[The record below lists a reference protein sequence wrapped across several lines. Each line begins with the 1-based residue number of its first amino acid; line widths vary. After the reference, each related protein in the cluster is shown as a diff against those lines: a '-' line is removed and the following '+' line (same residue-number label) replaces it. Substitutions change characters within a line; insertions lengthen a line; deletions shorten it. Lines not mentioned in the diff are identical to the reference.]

1 LNIIFMGTPDF
12 AVPSLKLLANNH
24 NVLCAFSQPARPN
37 GRGMK
42 IKDSPVEKAAKD
54 LNIQT
59 LTPSSLKNDDVFSN
73 FKELN
78 PDIVV
83 VVAYGLILPEKYLKI
98 PKFGCINGHASL
110 LPRWRGAAPIQRA
123 IEAGD
128 KKTGSCI
135 MLMEKGMDTGPV
147 ILSRSIDI
155 YQSDNAQ
162 RIHDKLSN
170 ITAEI
175 LIDAI
180 KGYTIGNIDP
190 VPQKEIGIKYA
201 NKIEKAEAEIDW
213 EEGSK
218 EIYNKIRAFDP
229 FPGTFTFLHNNL
241 IKIVSSR
248 LGNNTHESE
257 PGTIIEVG
265 KKIIVAC
272 GKKTTLEIVSL
283 QKPGKKIISTIE
295 FLNGTKIMI
304 GEKFGSRE

>member
-1 LNIIFMGTPDF
+1 MGTPDF

-128 KKTGSCI
+128 NKTGSCI

-180 KGYTIGNIDP
+180 KGYTTGNIDP
-190 VPQKEIGIKYA
+190 VPQKEIGVKYA

-213 EEGSK
+213 EDGSK
-218 EIYNKIRAFDP
+218 DIYNKIRAFDP

-304 GEKFGSRE
+304 GEKFGSRK

>member
-1 LNIIFMGTPDF
+1 MGTPDF

-24 NVLCAFSQPARPN
+24 SILCAFSQPARPN

-180 KGYTIGNIDP
+180 KGYTIGNIEP

-201 NKIEKAEAEIDW
+201 NKIEKTEAEIDW

>member
-1 LNIIFMGTPDF
+1 MGTPDF

-128 KKTGSCI
+128 NKTGSCI

-180 KGYTIGNIDP
+180 KGYTIGNLDP

-248 LGNNTHESE
+248 LCNITHESE

-272 GKKTTLEIVSL
+272 GKQTTLEIVSL

>member
-1 LNIIFMGTPDF
+1 MGTPDF

-180 KGYTIGNIDP
+180 KGYTIGNIEP

-201 NKIEKAEAEIDW
+201 NKIEKTEAEIDW

>member
-1 LNIIFMGTPDF
+1 MGTPDF

-24 NVLCAFSQPARPN
+24 NILCAFSQPARPN

-180 KGYTIGNIDP
+180 KGYTIGNLDP

-213 EEGSK
+213 EEGSE